1 VAVRASVTD
10 ADTKHIDAQKIAA
23 DIAKTAGEAARH
35 ARPTADDWLKLLIK
49 ASTYSSVGLAAW
61 LSRPGP
67 YNEGYELTDETAADM
82 FSPLSRVIS
91 RSKFSQRWGHVAM
104 QGGEYID
111 CVAAVVE
118 YGVQIAPGMRAKMM
132 RAQPP
137 PPTRR
142 VVSVEHRGE
151 VTRTQD
157 APAARSNGVKPS
169 ADVPEPPP
177 AGEWEP
183 ADHSKFATD

>member
-1 VAVRASVTD
+1 MAVRASVTD
-10 ADTKHIDAQKIAA
+10 ADTRHIDAQKIARE
-23 DIAKTAGEAARH
+23 IAGTASEAVKH

-49 ASTYSSVGLAAW
+49 AGTYSSVGLAAW

-82 FSPLSRVIS
+82 FSPLSRVMA
-91 RSKFSQRWGHVAM
+91 RSKFNQRWGHVAM

-118 YGVQIAPGMRAKMM
+118 YGVQIAPGMRAKVM

-137 PPTRR
+137 PTTRR
-142 VVSVEHRGE
+142 VASVEHRRE
-151 VTRTQD
+151 VARTQD
-157 APAARSNGVKPS
+157 TPAAHSNGVKPS
-169 ADVPEPPP
+169 ADTPEPPP
-177 AGEWEP
+177 VGEWEP